1 MKQIT
6 KAEIQKVLMEN
17 ILDKNCVV
25 DFNDDFSQLGM
36 DSIQY
41 INFIV
46 SLEELFDCEI
56 PDSKL
61 ILEEMNTIDKVY
73 SVLCSISG
81 CEK

>member
-17 ILDKNCVV
+17 ILDKNYVIN
-25 DFNDDFSQLGM
+25 FNDDFSQLGM

>member
-17 ILDKNCVV
+17 ILDKNYVIN
-25 DFNDDFSQLGM
+25 FNDDFSQLGM
-36 DSIQY
+36 DSIQF
-41 INFIV
+41 INFVV

-73 SVLCSISG
+73 GVLCSISG

>member
-17 ILDKNCVV
+17 ILDKNYVIN
-25 DFNDDFSQLGM
+25 FNDDFSQLGM
-36 DSIQY
+36 DSIQF
-41 INFIV
+41 INFVV

-73 SVLCSISG
+73 SFLCSISG
-81 CEK
+81 FEK

>member
-17 ILDKNCVV
+17 ILDKNYVIN
-25 DFNDDFSQLGM
+25 FNDDFSQLGM
-36 DSIQY
+36 DSIQF
-41 INFIV
+41 INFVV